1 MEFKDC
7 TVGTKVKITGTI
19 IEGIND
25 DLSVHVRLPDDEETY
40 ISPCDLE
47 PASLK
52 YDPKR
57 KFRKGDIVRIN
68 YKEREMLL
76 SMLPE
81 GKEYEVLQ
89 DETPDG
95 RVFLKIDESIAPD
108 GNIWMDFSRLDLIQ
122 PIEKRPLPYY
132 IDEDGTC
139 FKILV
144 KLTDKINPVVVYCV
158 FFGAGTGVT
167 KDEARRKAEELCDE
181 KNREYRESLK
191 N

>member
-7 TVGTKVKITGTI
+7 TVGTKVQIKGTI
-19 IEGIND
+19 IEGIKDN
-25 DLSVHVRLPDDEETY
+25 LSVHVRLPNDQETY
-40 ISPCDLE
+40 IRPCDLE
-47 PASLK
+47 KDSSK

-68 YKEREMLL
+68 YRGREMLL

-95 RVFLKIDESIAPD
+95 KVFLKTDESIVPD
-108 GNIWMDFSRLDLIQ
+108 GSIWMDFSRLDLIQ
-122 PIEKRPLPYY
+122 PIEKRPCPYY
-132 IDEDGTC
+132 IYESRTC
-139 FKILV
+139 FKIRV
-144 KLTDKINPVVVYCV
+144 KLTDKINPVVYCV

-167 KDEARRKAEELCDE
+167 KNEARLKAQDLCFE
-181 KNREYRESLK
+181 KRREYRESLK

>member
-7 TVGTKVKITGTI
+7 TVGTKVQIKGTI
-19 IEGIND
+19 CEVFD
-25 DLSVHVRLPDDEETY
+25 KLKSVA
-40 ISPCDLE
+40 LE
-47 PASLK
+47 LK
-52 YDPKR
+52 GGHKFLFGYDFFERDVNQYDPKR

-68 YKEREMLL
+68 YRGREMLL

-95 RVFLKIDESIAPD
+95 KVFLKTDESIVPD
-108 GNIWMDFSRLDLIQ
+108 GSIWMDFSRLDLIQ
-122 PIEKRPLPYY
+122 QIEKRPCPYY
-132 IDEDGTC
+132 IDEGRTC
-139 FKILV
+139 FKIRV
-144 KLTDKINPVVVYCV
+144 KLKDKINPVVYCV

-167 KDEARRKAEELCDE
+167 KDEARLKAQDLWFE
-181 KNREYRESLK
+181 KRREYRESLK

>member
-7 TVGTKVKITGTI
+7 TVGTKVQIKGTI
-19 IEGIND
+19 IEGIKDN
-25 DLSVHVRLPDDEETY
+25 LSVHVRLPNDQKTY
-40 ISPCDLE
+40 IRICDLE
-47 PASLK
+47 KDSSQ
-52 YDPKR
+52 YDSKR

-68 YKEREMLL
+68 YKGREMLL

-95 RVFLKIDESIAPD
+95 RVFLKIDESIVPD

-122 PIEKRPLPYY
+122 PIEKRPCPYY
-132 IDEDGTC
+132 IDENRAC
-139 FKILV
+139 FKIRV
-144 KLTDKINPVVVYCV
+144 KLTDKINPVVYCV

-167 KDEARRKAEELCDE
+167 KDEARLKAQDLWLE
-181 KNREYRESLK
+181 KRREYRESLK

>member
-7 TVGTKVKITGTI
+7 TVGTKVQITGKI

-25 DLSVHVRLPDDEETY
+25 NLSIHVRLPNYQETY
-40 ISPCDLE
+40 IRPCDLE
-47 PASLK
+47 PASLE
-52 YDPKR
+52 YNPKR
-57 KFRKGDIVRIN
+57 KFRKGDVVSLN
-68 YKEREMLL
+68 YRGMGMLL

-95 RVFLKIDESIAPD
+95 RVFLKIDESIVPD
-108 GNIWMDFSRLDLIQ
+108 GSIWMDFSRLDLIQ

-132 IDEDGTC
+132 IDESHNC
-139 FKILV
+139 FKIRV
-144 KLTDKINPVVVYCV
+144 NLTDKINPVVYCV

-167 KDEARRKAEELCDE
+167 KDEARRKAQDLWLE